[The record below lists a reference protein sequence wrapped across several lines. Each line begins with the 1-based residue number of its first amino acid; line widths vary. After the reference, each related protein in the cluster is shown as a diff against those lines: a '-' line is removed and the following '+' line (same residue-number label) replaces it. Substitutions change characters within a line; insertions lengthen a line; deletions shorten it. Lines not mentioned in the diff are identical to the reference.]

1 MVFMLVMIAT
11 FGLAFMLE
19 NLRPRV
25 PVAAPEDARRPP
37 EDVRLAPAAE
47 VRRTA

>member
-1 MVFMLVMIAT
+1 MIAT

-25 PVAAPEDARRPP
+25 RLVPREDSDVVLAAAG
-37 EDVRLAPAAE
+37 E